1 VGELMYALIN
11 GEIYTGEGIVKN
23 KAIIIDG
30 NRVEA
35 LVDEIP
41 KDIKVI
47 DLQGKIVAPAFID
60 LQLNG
65 CGGVLFNDEI
75 SLDTLR
81 VMNETNIKTGT
92 TSYLPTLIT
101 TTDENIEKALKLV
114 EENEN
119 LEDMGVLG
127 LHIEGPYISI
137 PKKGIH
143 NPDYIRVM
151 SDEIIHKIAKF
162 GSKVTKIMTIAP
174 ENAKVEHLKELK
186 DSGINLSI
194 GHTNA
199 TYEEALEKVEYFK
212 MATHLFNAM
221 SSFTSREPGVIGA
234 IFENK
239 SLYTGIIVDGV
250 HSHYGSV
257 KIAKDILKEKLFLVT
272 DAVAPVGTNMES
284 FMFEGNKV
292 LYKDG
297 KCISPDGTLGGSAL
311 TMIEGVQNLV
321 KHVGVSLEEALF
333 MASTY
338 PAKAIRVDDK
348 YGYIKEGYIAD
359 LVVLDKELNISN
371 MIVKGEYK

>member
-1 VGELMYALIN
+1 MYALIN

-75 SLDTLR
+75 SLETLR
-81 VMNETNIKTGT
+81 IMNETNIKTGT

>member
-1 VGELMYALIN
+1 MYALIN

-41 KDIKVI
+41 KDIQVI
-47 DLQGKIVAPAFID
+47 DLQGKIIAPAFID

-81 VMNETNIKTGT
+81 IMNETNIKTGT

-114 EENEN
+114 EETDN
-119 LEDMGVLG
+119 LEEMGVLG

-162 GSKVTKIMTIAP
+162 GSRVTKIMTIAP

-297 KCISPDGTLGGSAL
+297 KCISPNGTLGGSAL

-321 KHVGVSLEEALF
+321 KHVRVSLEEALL

-338 PAKAIRVDDK
+338 PAKAVKVDNK

>member
-1 VGELMYALIN
+1 MYALIN

-23 KAIIIDG
+23 KVIIING

-41 KDIKVI
+41 KDIQTI
-47 DLQGKIVAPAFID
+47 DLQNKIVAPAFID

-81 VMNETNIKTGT
+81 IMNETNIKTGT

-101 TTDENIEKALKLV
+101 TTDENIEKALELI
-114 EENEN
+114 EETDN

-151 SDEIIHKIAKF
+151 SDEIIHKIAEA

-199 TYEEALEKVEYFK
+199 TYEEVMEKIEYFK
-212 MATHLFNAM
+212 MVTHLFNAM
-221 SSFTSREPGVIGA
+221 SSLTSREPGVIGA
-234 IFENK
+234 VFENK
-239 SLYTGIIVDGV
+239 NLYTGIIVDGV

-257 KIAKDILKEKLFLVT
+257 RIAKNILKEKLFLVT

-297 KCISPDGTLGGSAL
+297 KCISPNGTLGGSAL

-321 KHVGVSLEEALF
+321 KYVGVSLEEALL

-338 PAKAIRVDDK
+338 PAMAVKVDDK
-348 YGYIKEGYIAD
+348 YGYVKEGYIAD
-359 LVVLDKELNISN
+359 LVILDKELNISN
-371 MIVKGEYK
+371 MIVKGKYI

>member
-1 VGELMYALIN
+1 MYALIN

-75 SLDTLR
+75 SLETLR
-81 VMNETNIKTGT
+81 IMNETNIKTGT

-119 LEDMGVLG
+119 LEEIGVLG

-162 GSKVTKIMTIAP
+162 GSRVTKIMTIAP

-321 KHVGVSLEEALF
+321 KHVGVSLEEALL

>member
-1 VGELMYALIN
+1 MYALIN

-75 SLDTLR
+75 SLETLR
-81 VMNETNIKTGT
+81 LMNETNIKTGT

>member
-1 VGELMYALIN
+1 MYALIN

-75 SLDTLR
+75 SLETLR
-81 VMNETNIKTGT
+81 IMNETNIKTGT

-101 TTDENIEKALKLV
+101 TTDKNIEKALKLV

-119 LEDMGVLG
+119 LEEIGVLG

-143 NPDYIRVM
+143 NPAYIRVM

-234 IFENK
+234 IFENR

-321 KHVGVSLEEALF
+321 KHVRVSLEEALF

-348 YGYIKEGYIAD
+348 YGYIKGGYIAD

>member
-41 KDIKVI
+41 KDIQVI

-81 VMNETNIKTGT
+81 IMNETNIKTGT

-119 LEDMGVLG
+119 LEEIGILG

-143 NPDYIRVM
+143 NPAYIRVM

-162 GSKVTKIMTIAP
+162 GSRVTKIMTIAP
-174 ENAKVEHLKELK
+174 ENAK
-186 DSGINLSI
+186 S
-194 GHTNA
+194 
-199 TYEEALEKVEYFK
+199 
-212 MATHLFNAM
+212 
-221 SSFTSREPGVIGA
+221 
-234 IFENK
+234 
-239 SLYTGIIVDGV
+239 
-250 HSHYGSV
+250 
-257 KIAKDILKEKLFLVT
+257 
-272 DAVAPVGTNMES
+272 
-284 FMFEGNKV
+284 
-292 LYKDG
+292 
-297 KCISPDGTLGGSAL
+297 
-311 TMIEGVQNLV
+311 
-321 KHVGVSLEEALF
+321 
-333 MASTY
+333 
-338 PAKAIRVDDK
+338 
-348 YGYIKEGYIAD
+348 
-359 LVVLDKELNISN
+359 
-371 MIVKGEYK
+371 

>member
-1 VGELMYALIN
+1 MYALIN

-119 LEDMGVLG
+119 LEEIGVLG

-143 NPDYIRVM
+143 NPAYIRVM

-174 ENAKVEHLKELK
+174 ENAKVEHLKELR

-250 HSHYGSV
+250 HSNYGSV

-321 KHVGVSLEEALF
+321 KHVGVSLEEALL

-338 PAKAIRVDDK
+338 PAKAVKVDNK

>member
-1 VGELMYALIN
+1 MYALIN

-41 KDIKVI
+41 KDIQVI

-75 SLDTLR
+75 SLETLR
-81 VMNETNIKTGT
+81 IMNETNIKTGT

-119 LEDMGVLG
+119 LEEIGVLG

-143 NPDYIRVM
+143 NPAYIRVM

-234 IFENK
+234 IFENR

-297 KCISPDGTLGGSAL
+297 KCISPNGTLGGSAL

-321 KHVGVSLEEALF
+321 KHVRVSLEEALF

>member
-1 VGELMYALIN
+1 MYALIN

-119 LEDMGVLG
+119 LEEIGVLG

-272 DAVAPVGTNMES
+272 DAVAPVGTTMES

-321 KHVGVSLEEALF
+321 KHVGVSLEEALL

-338 PAKAIRVDDK
+338 PAKAVKVDNE
-348 YGYIKEGYIAD
+348 YGYVKEGYIAD
-359 LVVLDKELNISN
+359 LVILDKELNISN

>member
-1 VGELMYALIN
+1 MYALIN

-119 LEDMGVLG
+119 LEEIGVLG

-174 ENAKVEHLKELK
+174 ENAKVEHLKELRG
-186 DSGINLSI
+186 SGINLSI

-239 SLYTGIIVDGV
+239 SLYTGIIVDGI

-272 DAVAPVGTNMES
+272 DAVAPVGTTMES

-321 KHVGVSLEEALF
+321 KHVGVSLEEALL

-338 PAKAIRVDDK
+338 PAKAVKVDNE
-348 YGYIKEGYIAD
+348 YGYVKEGYIAD
-359 LVVLDKELNISN
+359 LVILDKELNISN